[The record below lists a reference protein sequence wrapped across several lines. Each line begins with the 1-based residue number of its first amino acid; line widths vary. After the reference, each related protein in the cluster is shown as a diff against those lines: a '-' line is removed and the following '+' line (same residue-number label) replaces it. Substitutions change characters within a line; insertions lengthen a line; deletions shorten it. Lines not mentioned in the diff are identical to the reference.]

1 MTELIRQLHRLLS
14 SPLQIEGVDPD
25 NARVVV
31 KLAIGGKT
39 VTISQHSL
47 RLVTRKEYDKY
58 SKDLS
63 TSEPVTFSSSRQL
76 LSVSDTL
83 TGARTPQVVLYVSVP
98 FCHDDYSGSGAKG
111 TGVN

>member
-1 MTELIRQLHRLLS
+1 
-14 SPLQIEGVDPD
+14 VDPD

-47 RLVTRKEYDKY
+47 KLVTRKEYDKY

-63 TSEPVTFSSSRQL
+63 ECALT
-76 LSVSDTL
+76 SVS
-83 TGARTPQVVLYVSVP
+83 VVP
-98 FCHDDYSGSGAKG
+98 D
-111 TGVN
+111 N